1 MTEETL
7 FPKYIPRQEERQI
20 LAEAAQVQE
29 HRTSRAVLLYGL
41 GGVGKTQLVRAL
53 ARAHA
58 ADKSTIWLDP
68 IDIDDSTY
76 WLLSNL
82 EENVAT
88 QLDPENRYFGPYREY
103 LSRLPTYTRPSISH
117 ETIIS
122 HLGRIK
128 QVFVECYKTFIGNGR
143 KTVVIVFDTVETV
156 RGTYLIL
163 TLTQWMKALPAT
175 LFIVSGR
182 PPPRH
187 GREQDPI
194 KRELDEDIYR
204 PIPVTTIRLG
214 EFTQQAAGEY
224 LTNSRV
230 AAGLADEEKAKLV
243 RLTRGHPLWLALTI
257 SYLDER
263 GIPEEL
269 EVSLAEIKRNVPY
282 RRRMSRAGQ
291 NLHEAF
297 KGRLIAPY
305 READFWHEAIKRL
318 AVVRQGV
325 NKVIW
330 QKLMAD
336 RPLPE
341 KSRNLDEAW
350 EHLLEIPW
358 IRPRSNGRFVTL
370 HDAMAEELA
379 QRIIPLHDQDQ
390 RWRSE
395 LWQLAVDIYREQT
408 EGPKAELAGKLE
420 TLDEELQS
428 LNEGLRVGDERG
440 APSEDQSSFIKKAAR
455 LDARKRELDQF
466 TAARLHYQLLC
477 DFAEG
482 CRQFLDLFGQA
493 KREHDI
499 LFQDLLALGMQRFL
513 PGEDDPAFDDVAA
526 GVIGELRHWLSSARP
541 QLYLE
546 IGLSMADYLI
556 DTEQTEAAV
565 KLLEGLPIADANPRQ
580 RFRSDILLGNAYLR
594 VPGRVKEGLPHF
606 HSALALAKE
615 AVLTSADGQKMIAVA
630 YKELGFFYRNEGL
643 WKEADGAYRQ
653 AFDAIAATLSVRSSP
668 EDREEMASIQTNWAY
683 VKGLGGHYREGSNLI
698 ESAITVRQR
707 LKKHLEEGISW
718 SVCGEIYRY
727 EERFHKAWDAY
738 SEAERIFE
746 EQRSWPWLGMIY
758 QEQAIC
764 LFQAVQDGVGLQ
776 TGMDPIEQSKQLITQ
791 ALNICRDQNIR
802 GYPSALNRAGR
813 IFGQKDFD
821 AGLRYLAEG
830 IEQARTLSDGWFWFA
845 NLVESAE
852 LSYRAW
858 VETRLDKYRDK
869 IAQQKAGIEEA
880 MSQYEFPDLRGRWD
894 IVQGHLAIHKWEET
908 RDDSLLRAAMPHY
921 KQGFVLIAEG
931 GHVGSSGTSVIP
943 GGFATFGG
951 LFRRLP
957 SDVRAEWQEEFRR
970 AWSGLDQGSTMLL
983 SRLEQM
989 Y

>member
-7 FPKYIPRQEERQI
+7 FPRYIPRQEERQI
-20 LAEAAQVQE
+20 LAEAGQVQE

-58 ADKSTIWLDP
+58 ADESTIWLNP

-82 EENVAT
+82 EENIAT
-88 QLDPENRYFGPYREY
+88 QLDPANRYFGPYREY

-117 ETIIS
+117 ETVVS

-128 QVFVECYKTFIGNGR
+128 RVFVECYKNFIEDGHR
-143 KTVVIVFDTVETV
+143 TVVIVFDTVETV

-175 LFIVSGR
+175 LFILAGR
-182 PPPRH
+182 PPPRP
-187 GREQDPI
+187 GRDRDPI
-194 KRELDEDIYR
+194 KKELDEDIYQ
-204 PIPVTTIRLG
+204 PIPATTIRLG
-214 EFTQQAAGEY
+214 EFTQQAAIEY
-224 LTNSRV
+224 LNNSGV
-230 AAGLADEEKAKLV
+230 AAGLDDDEKAKLA

-269 EVSLAEIKRNVPY
+269 EVSLAEIERNLPY
-282 RRRMSRAGQ
+282 RRKMSRAGQ
-291 NLHEAF
+291 SLHEAF
-297 KGRLIAPY
+297 KRRLVAPY
-305 READFWHEAIKRL
+305 REVDFWHETIKRL

-325 NKVIW
+325 NKEIW
-330 QKLMAD
+330 QQLMAD
-336 RPLPE
+336 RRLPE
-341 KSRNLDEAW
+341 ETPNLEEAW
-350 EHLLEIPW
+350 RRLLEIPW
-358 IRPRSNGRFVTL
+358 IRSRANGRFVTL

-379 QRIIPLHDQDQ
+379 QRIIPLHDQDR
-390 RWRSE
+390 RWRSQ
-395 LWQLAVDIYREQT
+395 LWQLAADIYRERS
-408 EGPKAELAGKLE
+408 EGPKAELAEALA
-420 TLDEELQS
+420 TLDEELQ
-428 LNEGLRVGDERG
+428 LFNEGLRVRDGHA
-440 APSEDQSSFIKKAAR
+440 APSEDQSTIMQKAAR
-455 LDARKRELDQF
+455 LDAHKRELDQF

-477 DFAEG
+477 DFSEG
-482 CRQFLDLFGQA
+482 CRQFLDLFGHA

-513 PGEDDPAFDDVAA
+513 PGEHDAPAFDDVAA
-526 GVIGELRHWLSSARP
+526 EVIDEFRHWLSARP
-541 QLYLE
+541 ELYLE

-556 DTEQTEAAV
+556 EAEQAEAAV
-565 KLLEGLPIADANPRQ
+565 ELLGGLPIADANLRQ

-594 VPGRVKEGLPHF
+594 MPRRVKEGLPHLR
-606 HSALALAKE
+606 SALELAKE
-615 AVLTSADGQKMIAVA
+615 AAPTSADRHKLIAEA
-630 YKELGFFYRNEGL
+630 HKELGFYYRNEGL
-643 WKEADGAYRQ
+643 WEEADGAYEQ
-653 AFDAIAATLSVRSSP
+653 ARDAISAILSARSTP

-683 VKGLGGHYREGSNLI
+683 VKGLGGYYREGFNLI
-698 ESAITVRQR
+698 ESAIMVRHR
-707 LKKHLEEGISW
+707 LKKRLEEGISW

-746 EQRSWPWLGMIY
+746 EQRSWSWLGMIY

-764 LFQAVQDGVGLQ
+764 LFQAVLDGGDLQ
-776 TGMDPIEQSKQLITQ
+776 TGMDPIEQSEQLITQ
-791 ALNICRDQNIR
+791 ALNICRDQAIR

-813 IFGQKDFD
+813 IFGQQDFD

-830 IEQARTLSDGWFWFA
+830 IEQARALSDGWFWFA

-858 VETRLDKYRDK
+858 VRTGLRKYRDK
-869 IAQQKAGIEEA
+869 ITELGPGIEEV

-894 IVQGHLAIHKWEET
+894 IVQGHLAVQEWEEA
-908 RDDSLLRAAMPHY
+908 RDDSLLSAALAHY
-921 KQGFVLIAEG
+921 KHGFVQIAQG

-943 GGFATFGG
+943 GSFEIFGV
-951 LFRRLP
+951 LFWRLP

-970 AWSGLDQGSTMLL
+970 AWSGLGQGSTLL
-983 SRLEQM
+983 LARLEQM